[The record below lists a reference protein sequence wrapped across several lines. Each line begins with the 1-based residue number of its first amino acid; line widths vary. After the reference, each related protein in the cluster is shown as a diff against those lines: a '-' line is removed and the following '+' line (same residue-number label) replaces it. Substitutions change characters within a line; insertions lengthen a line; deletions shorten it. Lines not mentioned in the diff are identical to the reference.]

1 LPLTVEEQ
9 AEYLALLET
18 SVAPKLECFRKPSRI
33 KVAYGGR
40 GAGAKSWSIASLLVQ
55 RAHSS
60 KVNILCTREIQLSLE
75 ESVHR
80 LISNT
85 VERLHYTGWDI
96 TRDAIKSP
104 RGSLFHFRGMKDLRS
119 ALAIKGLEDI
129 DLVWFEEASGASND
143 SLDILLPTIRKE
155 GSELWFS
162 FNREEEMDPVYDRF
176 VRNAR
181 DDAMVVWLEPG
192 KVDNPWWT
200 AELQK
205 EMDEDYKR
213 DPDQAEH
220 IWGGQ
225 PRKQGL
231 RAVMSRTSIR
241 GAMDRDI
248 EAEGAIEIGVDV
260 ARFGDDLTVMYKRH
274 GVKVIDRREFAGQD
288 TQRTAMEAWD
298 LAGHDASVHI
308 KVDDTGVGGGVTDR
322 LNELGA
328 HAIPVN
334 NGGEPHDK
342 DLYTSVGDEMWFE
355 FPVNEAD
362 IPDDPILM
370 QELAGRQY
378 DYDTKG
384 RRKIEPKK
392 EFKKRIG
399 RSPDRADA
407 LLLCFYNAVRYNIV
421 S

>member
-1 LPLTVEEQ
+1 MPLTAEEEV
-9 AEYLALLET
+9 EYLALLET
-18 SVAPKLECFRKPSRI
+18 SVAPKLECFRNPKRI

-40 GAGAKSWSIASLLVQ
+40 GAGAKSWSVASLLVQ
-55 RAHSS
+55 RAHAR
-60 KVNILCTREIQLSLE
+60 KVNVLCTREIQLSLE

-80 LISNT
+80 LIANT

-96 TRDAIKSP
+96 TREFIRSP
-104 RGSLFHFRGMKDLRS
+104 RGSMFHFRGMKDLRS

-129 DLVWFEEASGASND
+129 DIVWFEEASGASND

-155 GSELWFS
+155 GSELWFT
-162 FNREEEMDPVYDRF
+162 FNREEEMDPVYERF
-176 VRNAR
+176 VKNKR
-181 DDAMVVWLEPG
+181 DDAIVVWLEPG
-192 KVDNPWWT
+192 KKDNPWWT
-200 AELQK
+200 AELER
-205 EMDEDYKR
+205 EMQEDYKR

-231 RAVMSRTSIR
+231 NAVMSRTAIR

-248 EAEGAIEIGVDV
+248 EPEGAYEIGVDV

-274 GVKVIDRREFAGQD
+274 GLKVIDKREFAGQD
-288 TQRTAMEAWD
+288 TQRTAMVAWEF
-298 LAGHDASVHI
+298 AGYEPSMHI

-328 HAIPVN
+328 HVIPVN
-334 NGGEPHDK
+334 FGGAPHNK
-342 DLYTSVGDEMWFE
+342 DMYTSVADEMWFE

-362 IPDDPILM
+362 IPDDPTLM

-378 DYDTKG
+378 DYDNKG
-384 RRKIEPKK
+384 RRRIEPKK

-399 RSPDRADA
+399 HSPDHADA
-407 LLLCFYNAVRYNIV
+407 LLLTFYNAVRYNIIT
-421 S
+421 